1 MGLPASQYVNTVS
14 AETTTL
20 ANATVLRRIVVN
32 TGVAA
37 GTIVI
42 TETDGST
49 VALIDAAAVD
59 TGRQYDVKVNGL
71 VIVTD
76 DNALDVT
83 ITFD

>member
-20 ANATVLRRIVVN
+20 TGATVLRRIVVN

-42 TETDGST
+42 TETDGSI
-49 VALIDAAAVD
+49 VALIDAAAVRND
-59 TGRQYDVKVNGL
+59 QYDVKVNGL

-83 ITFD
+83 IAFD